1 MLAGA
6 GVGALIGAIL
16 YGMFGHVASRRWV
29 YTGSWLLGAVPFW
42 VLAGTPPMVIVI
54 GMLFLMGLSDGP
66 INPLMYTLS
75 QEHTPT
81 ALRGRVFGARIAVA
95 NIAAPAGL
103 LPVGVLIDT
112 AGVEVALIVLGS
124 IQAAFAIY
132 VLVSRTFRS
141 LDIARRELPS

>member
-1 MLAGA
+1 
-6 GVGALIGAIL
+6 
-16 YGMFGHVASRRWV
+16 
-29 YTGSWLLGAVPFW
+29 
-42 VLAGTPPMVIVI
+42 MVIVI

-112 AGVEVALIVLGS
+112 AGVVVALIVLGS
-124 IQAAFAIY
+124 IQAVFAIY
-132 VLVSRTFRS
+132 ILVSRTFRS
-141 LDIARRELPS
+141 LDIARKELPS